1 MISSGPQSARR
12 VMDNGG
18 NDYYSINNSA
28 YQAKNNPEGSA
39 IQKPMSEKSSSEIKG
54 QRYDS

>member
-1 MISSGPQSARR
+1 
-12 VMDNGG
+12 MDNGG